1 MSNLIELA
9 TQLEI
14 EPDQIEAF
22 CSIFGLTW
30 DGEGNINN
38 HSSKLNHPLQIESLL
53 AQLVEQSR
61 TNKIPLEVLAQQI
74 LGELQAMAAAKT
86 ANQTEPKAPGKFELD
101 TYFQARYGLHPQQL
115 AKGSLPHF
123 IYEMLRTTYQPMSD
137 QITAMGYEFLAL
149 QIQANLKQGWQSD
162 ELGKCDQAIA
172 TALESLQT
180 GTSNLLD
187 WEKPTNVPFLA
198 SSPSR
203 KQITHSSSNE

>member
-14 EPDQIEAF
+14 EPDQIEVF

-30 DGEGNINN
+30 DGEGTINN

-53 AQLVEQSR
+53 EGLVQQSR
-61 TNKIPLEVLAQQI
+61 INKIPLEVLAQKVLDEMVLI
-74 LGELQAMAAAKT
+74 SSKQAQQKQEKT
-86 ANQTEPKAPGKFELD
+86 VDKFELD
-101 TYFQARYGLHPQQL
+101 GYFQARYGLHPQQL

-180 GTSNLLD
+180 GMGNLLD
-187 WEKPTNVPFLA
+187 WEKPTNVPALA
-198 SSPSR
+198 SSPSH
-203 KQITHSSSNE
+203 KQIMHSSSNE

>member
-1 MSNLIELA
+1 MANILELA

-14 EPDQIEAF
+14 EPDQIEVF

-30 DGEGNINN
+30 DGEGTINN

-53 AQLVEQSR
+53 EGLVQQSR
-61 TNKIPLEVLAQQI
+61 VNKIPLEVLAQKVLDEMVLI
-74 LGELQAMAAAKT
+74 SSKQAQQKQEKT
-86 ANQTEPKAPGKFELD
+86 VDKFELD

-180 GTSNLLD
+180 GMGNLLD
-187 WEKPTNVPFLA
+187 WEKPTNVPALA
-198 SSPSR
+198 SSPSH
-203 KQITHSSSNE
+203 KQIMHSSSNE

>member
-1 MSNLIELA
+1 MANILELA

-30 DGEGNINN
+30 DGEGTINN

-53 AQLVEQSR
+53 EGLVQQSR
-61 TNKIPLEVLAQQI
+61 VNKIPLEVLAQKVLDEMVLI
-74 LGELQAMAAAKT
+74 SSKQAQQKQEKT
-86 ANQTEPKAPGKFELD
+86 VDKFELD

-180 GTSNLLD
+180 GMGNLLD
-187 WEKPTNVPFLA
+187 WEKPTNVPALA

-203 KQITHSSSNE
+203 KPIMHSSSNE